1 MILSATAKYG
11 GSFMW
16 LAKYASSSFMVK
28 NEYMLQFEFERS
40 KMIIAIDIK
49 YIYKFEQE
57 GKFEKGASFKQ

>member
-16 LAKYASSSFMVK
+16 LAKYAGSSFMVK

-49 YIYKFEQE
+49 YIY
-57 GKFEKGASFKQ
+57 